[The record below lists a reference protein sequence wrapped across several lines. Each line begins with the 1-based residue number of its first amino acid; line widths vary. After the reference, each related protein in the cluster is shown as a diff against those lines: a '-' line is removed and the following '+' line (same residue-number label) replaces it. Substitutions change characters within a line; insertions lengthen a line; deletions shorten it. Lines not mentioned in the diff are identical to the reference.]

1 MRKLFKSKI
10 FIFGLI
16 LAVLAFGVMIYAFVS
31 PSPTPISNLMGVIVT
46 PFEKA
51 VNWVGDGVGGFFAY
65 FKGYDDLEKEN
76 ERLWDRIAEYEQM
89 EADYYAAISENE
101 ELRKLAQLKQKRSDL
116 TFEMCSVVS
125 VVTEGYTSTFTINRG
140 TADGISVGDCVM
152 TDAGFVGYI
161 SSAGLKSAEVITLV
175 NIETKIACLV
185 SRTRQAV
192 VAEGD
197 FVLSAD
203 GKLKLSYI
211 KNDADLKVGDI
222 IETSGAGENY
232 PKGLIVGTVKE
243 IKSESHGISQYAIIE
258 PSVDIYKLTT
268 VFVVKDFEIT
278 E

>member
-31 PSPTPISNLMGVIVT
+31 PSPTPITNLMGVIVT

-51 VNWVGDGVGGFFAY
+51 VNWVGDGVGGFFDY

-76 ERLWDRIAEYEQM
+76 QRLWDRISEYEQM
-89 EADYYAAISENE
+89 EAQYYAAISENK
-101 ELRKLAQLKQKRSDL
+101 ELRKLAQLKQRRSDL

-125 VVTEGYTSTFTINRG
+125 LVSEGYTSTFTINRG
-140 TADGISVGDCVM
+140 TSDGISVGDCVM
-152 TDAGFVGYI
+152 TDAGFIGYV
-161 SSAGLKSAEVITLV
+161 STVGLKSAQVVTLV

-197 FVLSAD
+197 FVLAAN
-203 GKLKLSYI
+203 GQLKLSYI

-232 PKGLIVGTVKE
+232 PKGIIVGVVKE
-243 IKSESHGISQYAIIE
+243 IKSESHGISKYAIIE
-258 PSVDIYKLTT
+258 PSVDIYRLTT

>member
-1 MRKLFKSKI
+1 MRKLFRSKI
-10 FIFGLI
+10 FIFGLV
-16 LAVLAFGVMIYAFVS
+16 LAVLGFGVMIYAFVS
-31 PSPTPISNLMGVIVT
+31 PSPTPISNLMGAIVT

-51 VNWVGDGVGGFFAY
+51 VNWVGDGVGGFFDY

-76 ERLWDRIAEYEQM
+76 ERLWGRIAEYEKM

-101 ELRKLAQLKQKRSDL
+101 ELRKLAQLRQKRSDL
-116 TFEMCSVVS
+116 SFEMCSVVS
-125 VVTEGYTSTFTINRG
+125 VVTEGYTSTFTIDRG
-140 TADGISVGDCVM
+140 TADGIEKGDCVM

-161 SSAGLKSAEVITLV
+161 SSVGVKSAEVITLV
-175 NIETKIACLV
+175 NIETKIACTV
-185 SRTRQAV
+185 SRTRQPV

-222 IETSGAGENY
+222 IETSGVGGNY
-232 PKGLIVGTVKE
+232 PKSIIIGVVRE
-243 IKSESHGISQYAIIE
+243 IKPESHGISRYAVIE
-258 PSVDIYKLTT
+258 PSVDIYNLTT